1 MAVLHGDDAARSDC
15 MSPPQTAGPLRAQ
28 MPGSSSH
35 RPLPR
40 CVVFDLDGTLIDSR
54 PAMLSALAAQLQ
66 SEGRAPVPAQALG
79 EALHHGLPAMLERAY
94 ALGGEVPAALDA
106 HIISVRERYLTE
118 ARCSAV
124 CFEGAEALLG
134 ALQARGCW
142 LGLCSNQDALS
153 VHALLA
159 ARGLQARFHAVLGGD
174 SLATRKPDPAPL
186 RWLQRRAGVG
196 PEHCLLVG
204 DSELDAECAARSG
217 SACVIMAHGYGGE
230 IRAPHRRVESFAE
243 LARELLA

>member
-1 MAVLHGDDAARSDC
+1 
-15 MSPPQTAGPLRAQ
+15 MSPPQTAGPLRAR
-28 MPGSSSH
+28 MPASTAQS
-35 RPLPR
+35 PLPR

-66 SEGRAPVPAQALG
+66 AEGLAPVPAQALG

-94 ALGGEVPAALDA
+94 ALGGEVPAELDA
-106 HIISVRERYLTE
+106 RVLSLRERYLAE
-118 ARCSAV
+118 ARRSAA
-124 CFEGAEALLG
+124 CFEGAESLLH

-159 ARGLQARFHAVLGGD
+159 ARSLQACFHAVLGGD

-217 SACVIMAHGYGGE
+217 SACIIMAHGYGGE

-243 LARELLA
+243 LAELLGL